1 MTHRMQRSQA
11 INLIAAAVFFVLLS
25 CQAVLAQKPAPATT
39 KPAPSGAGRTAPGK
53 KKVVEPTPAAAVP
66 GQEAVNQRIIDVVRA
81 IYTNLPPNYVISI
94 VNRLPSKI
102 QGLETVTVEV
112 TDGVN
117 PSRIEV
123 LVSEDNKF
131 AILQPMMV
139 DLAVDP
145 FALNMK
151 KINTTNSPVMGNR
164 NAKVTIVEYSDFE
177 CPKCAEAYQTMEKDI
192 MKKYG
197 DRVKLVYKSI
207 PLPNHSWAEPA
218 AIAGLCAYQQKNDAF
233 WALYRAFFDKQ
244 ATITPEKV
252 KLEAMAAV
260 SRAGIDMKK
269 FEDCYDKKLT
279 APQIQADIAEA
290 GSLNLSGTPLFMV
303 NGRPIAGAATSE
315 IFQKVIEEELKK
327 VAR

>member
-1 MTHRMQRSQA
+1 MQRSQA
-11 INLIAAAVFFVLLS
+11 ITLIAAAVFCVLLS
-25 CQAVLAQKPAPATT
+25 GQTVLAQKPAPATT
-39 KPAPSGAGRTAPGK
+39 KPAPSGAGKAAPVN
-53 KKVVEPTPAAAVP
+53 KKVAEPPPAVAVQ
-66 GQEAVNQRIIDVVRA
+66 GQEAVNQRIINHIRA
-81 IYTNLPPNYVISI
+81 IATNLPPNYEISV

-102 QGLETVTVEV
+102 QGLDTVTVEL

-117 PSRIEV
+117 PSRTEV

-139 DLAVDP
+139 DLGVDP

-151 KINTTNSPVMGNR
+151 KINMANSPVMGNR
-164 NAKVTIVEYSDFE
+164 NAKVSIVEYSDFE

-197 DRVKLVYKSI
+197 DRVKLVYKSV
-207 PLPNHSWAEPA
+207 PLPSHSWAEPA

-252 KLEAMAAV
+252 KSEAMAAV
-260 SRAGIDMKK
+260 SRSGIDMKK

-279 APQIQADIAEA
+279 APQIQSDVAEA
-290 GSLNLSGTPLFMV
+290 VSLNLSGTPLFVV
-303 NGRPIAGAATSE
+303 NGRPIAGAATAD